1 MVAVGMIKDAISVL
15 STIGSKKEAQALA
28 KILIKEKLAACVQ
41 IVPGL
46 ESFYF
51 WQNKLCQDKEVL
63 VIIKTRRILFSKLVK
78 TIKKNHS
85 YEIPQILALPIV
97 GATSSYFQW
106 MKNSLASK

>member
-1 MVAVGMIKDAISVL
+1 MIKDAISVL

-28 KILIKEKLAACVQ
+28 KILVKEKLAACVQ

-51 WQNKLCQDKEVL
+51 WQNKLCQDKEFL
-63 VIIKTRRILFSKLVK
+63 LIIKSRRILFSKLVK

-97 GATSSYFQW
+97 GATSSYFQC

>member
-1 MVAVGMIKDAISVL
+1 MKDAISVL
-15 STIGSKKEAQALA
+15 STMGSKKEAQNLA
-28 KILIKEKLAACVQ
+28 KILVKEKLAACVQ
-41 IVPGL
+41 LVPGL

-63 VIIKTRRILFSKLVK
+63 MIIKSRRVLFSKLVK
-78 TIKKNHS
+78 TIKKHHS

-97 GATSSYFQW
+97 GSTASYFRW

>member
-1 MVAVGMIKDAISVL
+1 MKDAISVF
-15 STIGSKKEAQALA
+15 STMGSKKEAQNLA
-28 KILIKEKLAACVQ
+28 RILVKDKLAACVQ
-41 IVPGL
+41 IVSGV

-51 WQNKLCQDKEVL
+51 WQNKLCQDKEFL
-63 VIIKTRRILFSKLVK
+63 LIIKSRRILFSKLVK
-78 TIKKNHS
+78 AIKKHHS